1 MFCWHRNSDQST
13 PTTFPMNRRVDI
25 VGGTHQDHGPLQ
37 VAEQLAI
44 CIEYLQIKLFK
55 PINLNFIGE

>member
-1 MFCWHRNSDQST
+1 
-13 PTTFPMNRRVDI
+13 MNRRVDI

-55 PINLNFIGE
+55 PINLNFIGEKISNMFLAKSSLMVM